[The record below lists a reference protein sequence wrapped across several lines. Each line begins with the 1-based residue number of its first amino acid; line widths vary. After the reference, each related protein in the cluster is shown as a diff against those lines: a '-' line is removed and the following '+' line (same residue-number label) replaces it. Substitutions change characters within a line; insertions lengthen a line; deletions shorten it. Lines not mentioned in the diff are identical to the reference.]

1 MLWAC
6 LRLTR
11 LALDALHSGDE
22 RHPHAVVDGA
32 GPRRRVVLSNEAA
45 ARSGVRSGQPVAGA
59 QLLCPRLAITPRDET
74 AERQALE
81 TFAAW
86 AYRYSADVS
95 LAAPDALFFEIGASL
110 GLFDGWPALER
121 RMRDELD
128 RLGFGHSLA
137 TAPTASAARVFAT
150 CNSGIAIPA
159 IAALQPA
166 LAAAPLVASGL
177 ASDTVAMLHGMG
189 LRVLGDLFR
198 LPRPELARRIGPAA
212 LDHLDRLRGL
222 AAETLPRW
230 QPLAHYE
237 RRVEFPYGIES
248 QLALAFPLQR
258 MIREFALFLAM
269 RDGGTQRFELRLEH
283 EGADCTRIEVG
294 LLAPQR
300 DAASLFDL
308 ARVRLE
314 RITLAAPVH
323 ALALCA
329 DDLPTLSPLHRDLFE
344 TNRREQLDWPA
355 LVERLRARLGDAS
368 LHGLACVADHRP
380 GRAWAFAPLGAV
392 PAMHPVPAERPFWLL
407 QRPQPLPGRPQR
419 VLAGPER
426 IESGWWDERDQ
437 RRDYYVVEMH
447 GGRRAW
453 AFVEAGF
460 PRDVATGW
468 TVHGWFA

>member
-11 LALDALHSGDE
+11 LALDALHPGDA
-22 RHPHAVVDGA
+22 RYPHAVVDGTGA
-32 GPRRRVVLSNEAA
+32 RRRIVLANEAA

-59 QLLCPRLAITPRDET
+59 QLLCPRLAVTPRDET

-81 TFAAW
+81 AFAAW

-95 LAAPDALFFEIGASL
+95 LAAPDTVFFEIGASL
-110 GLFDGWPALER
+110 RLFDGWPALER

-137 TAPTASAARVFAT
+137 TAPTAAAARVFAA

-159 IAALQPA
+159 VAALQPA

-177 ASDTVAMLHGMG
+177 AADIVTALHGMG

-198 LPRPELARRIGPAA
+198 LPRPELARRIGQDA

-222 AAETLPRW
+222 GAEALQRW
-230 QPLAHYE
+230 QPLARYA
-237 RRVEFPYGIES
+237 RRVEFSYGIES

-283 EGADCTRIEVG
+283 EGNDCTRVEVG

-308 ARVRLE
+308 ARARLE
-314 RITLAAPVH
+314 RIALAAPVH
-323 ALALCA
+323 ALALHA

-344 TNRREQLDWPA
+344 TNRREQLHWPA
-355 LVERLRARLGDAS
+355 LIERLRARLGDES
-368 LHGLACVADHRP
+368 LHGLACAADHRP
-380 GRAWAFAPLGAV
+380 GRAWRFAPLHPKSSVPTACGA
-392 PAMHPVPAERPFWLL
+392 RPFWLL
-407 QRPQPLPGRPQR
+407 QRPRPLPGAPHR
-419 VLAGPER
+419 VIAGPER
-426 IESGWWDERDQ
+426 IETGWWDEHDQ
-437 RRDYYVVEMH
+437 RRDYYVVEMR
-447 GGRRAW
+447 GGERAW
-453 AFVEAGF
+453 AFLESGSPA
-460 PRDVATGW
+460 DATIGW
-468 TVHGWFA
+468 TLHGWFA